1 MSKAKMAGKAF
12 NLLEYLT
19 KGLRKADG
27 ALDMGQV
34 GMRVVPDAVFG
45 GLAAVQTPGD
55 LGDKVI
61 AGTTSALG
69 GSLGGLALGGLTGN
83 PIGSLALDTVG
94 SLGGDMLG
102 YQIGDQL
109 MRAKDKLG
117 GGKGQTPYER
127 MGEQEQAIIAERI
140 RRQIMAQYG
149 LLPGSREQYAG
160 MG

>member
-1 MSKAKMAGKAF
+1 MSKVKMAGKTLG
-12 NLLEYLT
+12 LLKYLT
-19 KGLRKADG
+19 KGLETNGK
-27 ALDMGQV
+27 LDMAQV

-45 GLAAVQTPGD
+45 GLAALQTPGD

-61 AGTTSALG
+61 AGTSSALG
-69 GSLGGLALGGLTGN
+69 GTLGGLALGGLTPN
-83 PIGSLALDTVG
+83 PLGSLALDTVG
-94 SLGGDMLG
+94 SLGGDQLG
-102 YQIGDQL
+102 YMAGDAL

-127 MGEQEQAIIAERI
+127 MSEREQAIFAERL

-149 LLPGSREQYAG
+149 IVPGTREQYAG

>member
-1 MSKAKMAGKAF
+1 MAKTKMAGQ
-12 NLLEYLT
+12 LLQYLT
-19 KGLRKADG
+19 KGLRGADG

-34 GMRVVPDAVFG
+34 GMRVVPDALFG
-45 GLAAVQTPGD
+45 GLAAIQTPGD
-55 LGDKVI
+55 LGDKLI
-61 AGTTSALG
+61 AGSTSALG
-69 GSLGGLALGGLTGN
+69 GSLGGLSLGGLTPN

-127 MGEQEQAIIAERI
+127 MASEQQAIYEEQLRRKFLAE
-140 RRQIMAQYG
+140 YG
-149 LLPGSREQYAG
+149 LLPGTSQQYAG

>member
-1 MSKAKMAGKAF
+1 MAKAQMAGK
-12 NLLEYLT
+12 LLQYLT

-45 GLAAVQTPGD
+45 GLAAIQTPGD
-55 LGDKVI
+55 LGDKLI

-69 GSLGGLALGGLTGN
+69 GSLGGLALGGLTPN
-83 PIGSLALDTVG
+83 PIASLALDTAG

-102 YQIGDQL
+102 YQVGDQL
-109 MRAKDKLG
+109 MRAKDKLS

-127 MGEQEQAIIAERI
+127 MGAREQAIYEEQL

-149 LLPGSREQYAG
+149 LLPGTREQYAG

>member
-1 MSKAKMAGKAF
+1 MAKAKMAGK
-12 NLLEYLT
+12 LLEYLT
-19 KGLRKADG
+19 KGLRKTDG
-27 ALDMGQV
+27 SGAFDMGQV
-34 GMRVVPDAVFG
+34 GMRVVPDAVLG
-45 GLAAVQTPGD
+45 GLAAIQTPGD
-55 LGDKVI
+55 LGDKLI
-61 AGTTSALG
+61 AGSTSALG
-69 GSLGGLALGGLTGN
+69 GTLGGLSLGGLTRN

-127 MGEQEQAIIAERI
+127 MGSEQQAIYEEQLRRKILAE
-140 RRQIMAQYG
+140 YG
-149 LLPGSREQYAG
+149 LLPGTSQQYVG

>member
-1 MSKAKMAGKAF
+1 MAKARLAGKAF

-19 KGLRKADG
+19 KGLRNADG

-34 GMRVVPDAVFG
+34 GMRVAPDAVFG
-45 GLAAVQTPGD
+45 GLAALQTPGD

-61 AGTTSALG
+61 AGTSSALG
-69 GSLGGLALGGLTGN
+69 GTLGGLALGGLTPN
-83 PIGSLALDTVG
+83 PLGSLVLDTVG
-94 SLGGDMLG
+94 SLGGDQLG
-102 YQIGDQL
+102 YMAGDAL

-127 MGEQEQAIIAERI
+127 MGEREQAIMEERI
-140 RRQIMAQYG
+140 RRQVLAQYG
-149 LLPGSREQYAG
+149 LSG